1 MHRQSDLIHPA
12 FNLTK
17 IFISVWLASTLAAC
31 GSDNNSATT
40 PPAKTGVASLP
51 TGNLINDPLTTKNL
65 TPSALTQLFNTTDP
79 DFSQVAATPKCGV
92 RVEYMQYD
100 TVDVKG
106 NKTDATGAVFIP
118 TGTDASC
125 SGNRPIVLNAHG
137 TATTK
142 AYNFAEVG
150 NANNEAGPAATLL
163 AALFA
168 GQGYVVISPN
178 YAGRL

>member
-1 MHRQSDLIHPA
+1 
-12 FNLTK
+12 
-17 IFISVWLASTLAAC
+17 ST
-31 GSDNNSATT
+31 TT
-40 PPAKTGVASLP
+40 SPTKTGVASLP
-51 TGNLINDPLTTKNL
+51 TGNLIKDPLTTKNL

-142 AYNFAEVG
+142 
-150 NANNEAGPAATLL
+150 
-163 AALFA
+163 
-168 GQGYVVISPN
+168 
-178 YAGRL
+178 